1 MQDLQPQSSIMSAN
15 VQNQWH
21 WREYFAEF
29 LGVAFNIFI
38 GFSAIVFNFGHDLPM
53 EQLVPDV
60 SVRRLITG
68 LLFAGSGSIVAV
80 SPIGKLSGA
89 HINPSVSLAFWL
101 QGKMHFQDF
110 VGFAVG
116 QFLGAIAAM
125 LLLVTLWGDYA
136 RSVSNGMTLPGL
148 SYPLWIV
155 FFSEVAITFLLVFT
169 IFIFV
174 SHRRLMRW
182 TPLIVWLLVAG
193 MVWQEAPISGTSLN
207 SARSFAPA
215 LVTGDWHHQ
224 WIYWVAPPM
233 GAAIAV
239 VVFRL
244 LMLDKRDVL
253 TGKLYHAFN
262 YPSIFKNVK
271 LPYLQYHPYSV
282 RRQCK

>member
-1 MQDLQPQSSIMSAN
+1 MQNLQSPSLTMYCN
-15 VQNQWH
+15 VRHHWH

-38 GFSAIVFNFGHDLPM
+38 GLSAVIFNFGNGLPM
-53 EQLVPDV
+53 EQLVPDA
-60 SVRRLITG
+60 STRRLITG
-68 LLFAGSGSIVAV
+68 LIFAGSGSIVAI

-101 QGKMHFQDF
+101 HGKMHLQDL
-110 VGFAVG
+110 VGFVVG
-116 QFLGAIAAM
+116 QFLGAIAAV
-125 LLLVTLWGDYA
+125 LLLVILWGDYA
-136 RSVSNGMTLPGL
+136 SSVSNGMTLPGVN
-148 SYPLWIV
+148 YPLWVV
-155 FFSEVAITFLLVFT
+155 FFSEVTITFLLVLT

-182 TPLIVWLLVAG
+182 TPLVVWLLIAS

-207 SARSFAPA
+207 PARSFAPA
-215 LVTGDWHHQ
+215 LVTGNWYHQ
-224 WIYWVAPPM
+224 WIYWIAPPT

-239 VVFRL
+239 GAFRR
-244 LMLDKRDVL
+244 LMQGEQDVL

-271 LPYLQYHPYSV
+271 LPHFQHHSHSN
-282 RRQCK
+282 KSI